1 MQLLWE
7 CQFPIPNPNT
17 QRSANM
23 MKKKQATSASAVAPA
38 QQGKTVNNPPADNPA
53 ASDAQR
59 ISPVAGPPT
68 TTA

>member
-1 MQLLWE
+1 MGM
-7 CQFPIPNPNT
+7 PIPNSQSQYPT
-17 QRSANM
+17 EREHDEEEAGHR
-23 MKKKQATSASAVAPA
+23 ASAVAPA